1 MGRGP
6 SPRLAGPLVGIRAIV
21 FCVGVAGLAFVA
33 LSFAGFVSTWGFDWV
48 TIESEESEPD
58 ATAEPTPTP
67 TEPPPPP
74 PGGVGLEID
83 PRYPPDTQWTV
94 FDVPSALNIRAGP
107 STAHQVL
114 GTANLGSTVTL
125 TGQVV
130 ESPTSGTWVQI
141 RSATVDGWVF
151 AAYLTPAT

>member
-1 MGRGP
+1 MG
-6 SPRLAGPLVGIRAIV
+6 LRAIIACLV
-21 FCVGVAGLAFVA
+21 VAGLAFVA
-33 LSFAGFVSTWGFDWV
+33 LSLAGIVSTWGLDWV
-48 TIESEESEPD
+48 TIESEEPEPES
-58 ATAEPTPTP
+58 TSEPTPTP
-67 TEPPPPP
+67 TELPPPAP
-74 PGGVGLEID
+74 VVVELEID

-141 RSATVDGWVF
+141 RSTTVDGWVF
-151 AAYLTPAT
+151 AAYLTPVG

>member
-1 MGRGP
+1 MG
-6 SPRLAGPLVGIRAIV
+6 LRAIIACLV
-21 FCVGVAGLAFVA
+21 VAGLAFVA
-33 LSFAGFVSTWGFDWV
+33 LSLAGIVSTWGLDWV
-48 TIESEESEPD
+48 TIESEEPEPES
-58 ATAEPTPTP
+58 TPEPTPTP
-67 TEPPPPP
+67 TELPPPAP
-74 PGGVGLEID
+74 VVVELEID

-141 RSATVDGWVF
+141 RSTTVDGWVF
-151 AAYLTPAT
+151 ATYLTPAT

>member
-1 MGRGP
+1 MG
-6 SPRLAGPLVGIRAIV
+6 LRAIIACLV
-21 FCVGVAGLAFVA
+21 VTGLAFVA
-33 LSFAGFVSTWGFDWV
+33 LSLAGIVSTWGLDWV
-48 TIESEESEPD
+48 TIESEEPEPES
-58 ATAEPTPTP
+58 TPEPTPPP
-67 TEPPPPP
+67 TELPPPAP
-74 PGGVGLEID
+74 VVVELEID

-141 RSATVDGWVF
+141 RSTTVDGWVF
-151 AAYLTPAT
+151 AAYLTPVG

>member
-1 MGRGP
+1 M
-6 SPRLAGPLVGIRAIV
+6 GIRAIV
-21 FCVGVAGLAFVA
+21 FCVAVAGLAFVA
-33 LSFAGFVSTWGFDWV
+33 LSFAGLVSTWGFDWV

-58 ATAEPTPTP
+58 ATAEPTPIA
-67 TEPPPPP
+67 TEAPPPAP
-74 PGGVGLEID
+74 VVVELEID

-141 RSATVDGWVF
+141 RSTTVTGWVF
-151 AAYLTPAT
+151 AAYLTPEG

>member
-1 MGRGP
+1 MG
-6 SPRLAGPLVGIRAIV
+6 LRAIIACLV
-21 FCVGVAGLAFVA
+21 VAGLAFVA
-33 LSFAGFVSTWGFDWV
+33 LSLAGIVSTWGLDWV
-48 TIESEESEPD
+48 TIESEEPEPES
-58 ATAEPTPTP
+58 TPEPTLTP
-67 TEPPPPP
+67 TELPPPAP
-74 PGGVGLEID
+74 VVVELEID

-141 RSATVDGWVF
+141 RSTTVDGWVF
-151 AAYLTPAT
+151 AAYLTPVG

>member
-1 MGRGP
+1 MG
-6 SPRLAGPLVGIRAIV
+6 LRAIIACLV
-21 FCVGVAGLAFVA
+21 VAGLAFVA
-33 LSFAGFVSTWGFDWV
+33 LSLAGIVSTWGLDWV
-48 TIESEESEPD
+48 TIESEEPEPES
-58 ATAEPTPTP
+58 TPEPTPTP
-67 TEPPPPP
+67 TELPPPAP
-74 PGGVGLEID
+74 VVVEVEID
-83 PRYPPDTQWTV
+83 PRYPPDTLWTV

-141 RSATVDGWVF
+141 RSTTIDGWVF
-151 AAYLTPAT
+151 AAYLTPVG

>member
-1 MGRGP
+1 MG
-6 SPRLAGPLVGIRAIV
+6 LRAIIACLV
-21 FCVGVAGLAFVA
+21 VAGLAFVA
-33 LSFAGFVSTWGFDWV
+33 LSLAGIVSTWGLDWV
-48 TIESEESEPD
+48 TIESEEPEPES
-58 ATAEPTPTP
+58 TPEPTTEP
-67 TEPPPPP
+67 TEAPPPAP
-74 PGGVGLEID
+74 VVVELEID
-83 PRYPPDTQWTV
+83 PRYPSDTQWTV

-141 RSATVDGWVF
+141 RSTTVDGWVF
-151 AAYLTPAT
+151 AAYLTPVG

>member
-1 MGRGP
+1 MG
-6 SPRLAGPLVGIRAIV
+6 LRAIIACLV
-21 FCVGVAGLAFVA
+21 AAGLAFVA
-33 LSFAGFVSTWGFDWV
+33 LSLAGIVSTWGLDWV
-48 TIESEESEPD
+48 TIESEEPEPES
-58 ATAEPTPTP
+58 TPEPTPTP
-67 TEPPPPP
+67 TEAPPPAP
-74 PGGVGLEID
+74 VAVDLEID
-83 PRYPPDTQWTV
+83 PRYPPDTHWTV

-141 RSATVDGWVF
+141 RSTTVDGWVF
-151 AAYLTPAT
+151 AAYLTPVG